1 MLKKTE
7 KFITDIKKLPE
18 HRKHIILW
26 VSFIV
31 IFGFILTMWVGS
43 LSEKLVLNT
52 DDFSVFTAGVIKEE
66 LNKLNNKDDQR
77 EIEDFALFPF
87 DY

>member
-7 KFITDIKKLPE
+7 KFITDIRKLQE
-18 HRKHIILW
+18 HHKHIILW
-26 VSFIV
+26 ISFIV

-52 DDFSVFTAGVIKEE
+52 DEFNVFTAGGIKEE
-66 LNKLNNKDDQR
+66 LNKLNNKDEQK
-77 EIEDFALFPF
+77 EIKDFSLFPF